1 MTTTIQNEKPEL
13 EVQKIELLRKEE
25 EEEFKIKLTKL
36 EDQLLEVYRKFSFV
50 LFWIID
56 FCFI

>member
-25 EEEFKIKLTKL
+25 EEFKIELTKL
-36 EDQLLEVYRKFSFV
+36 EDQLLEVYINFSFFFELSIFV
-50 LFWIID
+50 FV
-56 FCFI
+56 